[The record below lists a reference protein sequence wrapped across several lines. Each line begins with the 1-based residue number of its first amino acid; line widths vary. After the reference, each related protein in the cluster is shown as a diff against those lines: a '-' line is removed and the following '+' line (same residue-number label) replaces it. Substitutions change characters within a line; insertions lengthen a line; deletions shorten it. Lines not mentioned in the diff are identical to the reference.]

1 MCHISLYSNAIS
13 KNSIFF
19 KVSFKKTKT
28 KPTKTIL
35 LFAKGKIPRTKQRA
49 ISWILIPSSG

>member
-19 KVSFKKTKT
+19 KVVKKKKKTQ
-28 KPTKTIL
+28 KPYYYLPKARFQGL
-35 LFAKGKIPRTKQRA
+35 NRELFLG
-49 ISWILIPSSG
+49 S

>member
-1 MCHISLYSNAIS
+1 MGHISLYSNAIS
-13 KNSIFF
+13 KTPFSS
-19 KVSFKKTKT
+19 KSPSKKKT
-28 KPTKTIL
+28 TKTIL